1 MPRGDGEQATPAQK
15 GAMHA
20 SHGQPAG
27 VPRGD
32 GEQATPAQK
41 ELDRMLEVR
50 RSLDRGYAD
59 HGWLKSY
66 HTFSFADYY
75 DPVFEDFGPLR
86 VINEDRIKPG
96 KGYDNQAH
104 HDVEIL
110 TYVLA
115 GALEHKDS
123 LGNAAVIRPGDVQRL
138 SAGAGVTQSELNP
151 STSREVHLLQIW
163 IKPSADGLEPGY
175 EQKRFTASE
184 KRGRLRLVASP
195 TGEDGSVRIQQ
206 DARVYTGLFNA
217 AERTEFDVGKGRR
230 AYAHV
235 ASGSIAVN
243 ETRLNAGD
251 GVKITKAGRF
261 ALQSGRDAEVLMF
274 DLP

>member
-1 MPRGDGEQATPAQK
+1 
-15 GAMHA
+15 
-20 SHGQPAG
+20 
-27 VPRGD
+27 
-32 GEQATPAQK
+32 
-41 ELDRMLEVR
+41 MLEVR

-75 DPVFEDFGPLR
+75 DPVFEDFGALR

-96 KGYDNQAH
+96 KGYDNQPH
-104 HDVEIL
+104 RDVEIL

-115 GALEHKDS
+115 GELEHKDS
-123 LGNAAVIRPGDVQRL
+123 LGNAVVIRPGDVQRL
-138 SAGAGVTQSELNP
+138 SAGAGVTQSELNRSP
-151 STSREVHLLQIW
+151 SQEVHLLQIW
-163 IKPSADGLEPGY
+163 IKPSAEGLEPGY
-175 EQKRFTASE
+175 EQKRFAASE
-184 KRGRLRLVASP
+184 KRGRLRLVASL
-195 TGEDGSVRIQQ
+195 TGEDDSLRIQQ
-206 DARVYTGLFNA
+206 DTRVYTGFFNA
-217 AERTEFDVGKGRR
+217 AERAEFEVAKGRR

-251 GVKITKAGRF
+251 GVKITRSGRF
-261 ALQSGRDAEVLMF
+261 ALQNGRDAEVLMF

>member
-1 MPRGDGEQATPAQK
+1 
-15 GAMHA
+15 
-20 SHGQPAG
+20 
-27 VPRGD
+27 
-32 GEQATPAQK
+32 
-41 ELDRMLEVR
+41 MLEVR
-50 RSLDRGYAD
+50 RSQDRGYAD

-75 DPVFEDFGPLR
+75 DPVYEEFGPLR

-96 KGYDNQAH
+96 KGYDNQPH
-104 HDVEIL
+104 RDIEIL

-115 GALEHKDS
+115 GELDHKDS

-138 SAGAGVTQSELNP
+138 SAGAGVIQTEFNR
-151 STSREVHLLQIW
+151 STSQEVHLLQIW

-175 EQKRFTASE
+175 EQKRFTVNE
-184 KRGRLRLVASP
+184 KRGRLRLVASH
-195 TGEDGSVRIQQ
+195 TGHDGSVRIQQ
-206 DARVYTGLFNA
+206 DVRIYTGLFNA
-217 AERTEFDVGKGRR
+217 AERVEFEVAKERR

-251 GVKITKAGRF
+251 GVKITQPGRF
-261 ALQSGRDAEVLMF
+261 ALQSGRDAEILMF

>member
-1 MPRGDGEQATPAQK
+1 
-15 GAMHA
+15 
-20 SHGQPAG
+20 
-27 VPRGD
+27 
-32 GEQATPAQK
+32 
-41 ELDRMLEVR
+41 MLEVR

-86 VINEDRIKPG
+86 VINEDRIRPG
-96 KGYDNQAH
+96 KGYDNQPH
-104 HDVEIL
+104 RDVEIL

-115 GALEHKDS
+115 GELEHKDS
-123 LGNAAVIRPGDVQRL
+123 LGNVAVIRPGDVQRL
-138 SAGAGVTQSELNP
+138 SAGAGVTQTEFNP
-151 STSREVHLLQIW
+151 STSQEVHLLQIW
-163 IKPSADGLEPGY
+163 IKPSTTGLEPCY
-175 EQKRFTASE
+175 EQKRLCASE
-184 KRGRLRLVASP
+184 KRGRLRLVASL
-195 TGEDGSVRIQQ
+195 TGEDGSVHIQQ
-206 DARVYTGLFNA
+206 DARVYTGFFNA
-217 AERTEFDVGKGRR
+217 SERVEFEVAKGRR

-251 GVKITKAGRF
+251 GVKITRPGRF
-261 ALQSGRDAEVLMF
+261 ALQSGRDADILMF

>member
-1 MPRGDGEQATPAQK
+1 
-15 GAMHA
+15 
-20 SHGQPAG
+20 
-27 VPRGD
+27 
-32 GEQATPAQK
+32 
-41 ELDRMLEVR
+41 MLEVR

-96 KGYDNQAH
+96 KGYDNQPH
-104 HDVEIL
+104 RDVEIL
-110 TYVLA
+110 TYMLA
-115 GALEHKDS
+115 GELEHKDS
-123 LGNAAVIRPGDVQRL
+123 LGNAAVLRPGDVQRL
-138 SAGAGVTQSELNP
+138 SAGAGVTQTELNP
-151 STSREVHLLQIW
+151 STSQEVHLLQIW

-175 EQKRFTASE
+175 EHKRFIVSE
-184 KRGRLRLVASP
+184 KRGRLRLVASR
-195 TGEDGSVRIQQ
+195 TGDDGSVRIQQ
-206 DARVYTGLFNA
+206 DARVYTGCFNA
-217 AERTEFDVGKGRR
+217 AERVEFEVEKGRR

-251 GVKITKAGRF
+251 GVKITRPGRF
-261 ALQSGRDAEVLMF
+261 SLQSGRDAEVLMF

>member
-1 MPRGDGEQATPAQK
+1 
-15 GAMHA
+15 
-20 SHGQPAG
+20 
-27 VPRGD
+27 
-32 GEQATPAQK
+32 
-41 ELDRMLEVR
+41 MLEVR

-86 VINEDRIKPG
+86 VINEDRIRAG
-96 KGYDNQAH
+96 KGYDNQPH
-104 HDVEIL
+104 RDVEIL
-110 TYVLA
+110 TLVLS

-123 LGNAAVIRPGDVQRL
+123 LGNSSVVRPGDVQRL
-138 SAGAGVTQSELNP
+138 SAGAGVTQSEFNP
-151 STSREVHLLQIW
+151 SPSQEVHLLQIW
-163 IKPSADGLEPGY
+163 IKPSAAGLESGY
-175 EQKRFTASE
+175 ERKAFPASE
-184 KRGRLRLVASP
+184 KRGRLRLVASL
-195 TGEDGSVRIQQ
+195 TGDSGSLRIQQ
-206 DARVYTGLFNA
+206 DARLYTGLFNA
-217 AERTEFDVGKGRR
+217 AERAEFEVAKGRR

-251 GVKITKAGRF
+251 GVKITKPGRF
-261 ALQSGRDAEVLMF
+261 ALQSGRDADVLMF

>member
-1 MPRGDGEQATPAQK
+1 
-15 GAMHA
+15 
-20 SHGQPAG
+20 
-27 VPRGD
+27 
-32 GEQATPAQK
+32 
-41 ELDRMLEVR
+41 MLEVR

-75 DPVFEDFGPLR
+75 DPVYEDFGPLR

-151 STSREVHLLQIW
+151 SPSQEVHLLQIW

-184 KRGRLRLVASP
+184 RRGCLRLVASR
-195 TGEDGSVRIQQ
+195 TGENGSVRIQQ

-217 AERTEFDVGKGRR
+217 AERMEFDVAKGRR

-235 ASGSIAVN
+235 ASGSIQPCTA
-243 ETRLNAGD
+243 
-251 GVKITKAGRF
+251 
-261 ALQSGRDAEVLMF
+261 
-274 DLP
+274 

>member
-1 MPRGDGEQATPAQK
+1 
-15 GAMHA
+15 
-20 SHGQPAG
+20 
-27 VPRGD
+27 
-32 GEQATPAQK
+32 
-41 ELDRMLEVR
+41 MLEVR

-75 DPVFEDFGPLR
+75 DPVFEDFGALR
-86 VINEDRIKPG
+86 VINEDRIRPG
-96 KGYDNQAH
+96 KGYDNQPH
-104 HDVEIL
+104 RDVEIL

-115 GALEHKDS
+115 GQLEHKDS
-123 LGNAAVIRPGDVQRL
+123 LGNAVVIQPGDVQRL

-151 STSREVHLLQIW
+151 SPSQEVHLLQIW
-163 IKPSADGLEPGY
+163 IKPSAAGLEPGY
-175 EQKRFTASE
+175 EQKRFTLSE
-184 KRGRLRLVASP
+184 KRGRLRLVASS
-195 TGEDGSVRIQQ
+195 GGDDGSVRIRQ
-206 DARVYTGLFNA
+206 DARVYTGFFNA
-217 AERTEFDVGKGRR
+217 AERAEFEVAKGRR

-251 GVKITKAGRF
+251 GVKITRPGRF
-261 ALQSGRDAEVLMF
+261 AFQSGRDAEILMF

>member
-1 MPRGDGEQATPAQK
+1 
-15 GAMHA
+15 
-20 SHGQPAG
+20 
-27 VPRGD
+27 
-32 GEQATPAQK
+32 
-41 ELDRMLEVR
+41 MLEVR

-75 DPVFEDFGPLR
+75 DPVYEEFGPLR

-96 KGYDNQAH
+96 KGYDNQPH
-104 HDVEIL
+104 RDIEIL

-115 GALEHKDS
+115 GELDHKDS

-138 SAGAGVTQSELNP
+138 SAGAGVTQTELNR
-151 STSREVHLLQIW
+151 STSQEVHLLQIW

-175 EQKRFTASE
+175 EQKRFTVNE
-184 KRGRLRLVASP
+184 KRGRLRLVASR
-195 TGEDGSVRIQQ
+195 TGDDGSVRIQQ
-206 DARVYTGLFNA
+206 DVRIYTGLFNA
-217 AERTEFDVGKGRR
+217 AERVEFEVAKERR

-251 GVKITKAGRF
+251 GVKITRPGRF
-261 ALQSGRDAEVLMF
+261 ALQSGRDAEILMF

>member
-1 MPRGDGEQATPAQK
+1 
-15 GAMHA
+15 
-20 SHGQPAG
+20 
-27 VPRGD
+27 
-32 GEQATPAQK
+32 
-41 ELDRMLEVR
+41 MLEVR

-75 DPVFEDFGPLR
+75 DPVYEEFGPLR

-96 KGYDNQAH
+96 KGYDNQPH
-104 HDVEIL
+104 RDIEIL

-115 GALEHKDS
+115 GELDHKDS

-138 SAGAGVTQSELNP
+138 SAGAGVTQTEFNR
-151 STSREVHLLQIW
+151 STSQEVHLLQIW
-163 IKPSADGLEPGY
+163 IKPSDDGLEPGY
-175 EQKRFTASE
+175 EQKRFTVNE
-184 KRGRLRLVASP
+184 KRGRLRLVASR
-195 TGEDGSVRIQQ
+195 TGDDGSVRIQQ
-206 DARVYTGLFNA
+206 DVRIYSGLFNA
-217 AERTEFDVGKGRR
+217 AERVEFEVAKERR

-251 GVKITKAGRF
+251 GVKITRPGCF
-261 ALQSGRDAEVLMF
+261 ALQSGRDAEILMF

>member
-1 MPRGDGEQATPAQK
+1 
-15 GAMHA
+15 
-20 SHGQPAG
+20 
-27 VPRGD
+27 
-32 GEQATPAQK
+32 
-41 ELDRMLEVR
+41 MLEVR

-75 DPVFEDFGPLR
+75 DPVYEDFGPLR

-104 HDVEIL
+104 RDVEIL

-115 GALEHKDS
+115 GSLEHKDS

-138 SAGAGVTQSELNP
+138 SAGAGVMQSELNP
-151 STSREVHLLQIW
+151 STSQEVHLLQIW

-184 KRGRLRLVASP
+184 KRGRLRLVASC

-217 AERTEFDVGKGRR
+217 AERTEFDVAKGRR

-251 GVKITKAGRF
+251 GVKITKPGRF

>member
-1 MPRGDGEQATPAQK
+1 
-15 GAMHA
+15 
-20 SHGQPAG
+20 
-27 VPRGD
+27 
-32 GEQATPAQK
+32 
-41 ELDRMLEVR
+41 MLEVR

-75 DPVFEDFGPLR
+75 DPVFEDFGALR

-96 KGYDNQAH
+96 KGYDNQPH
-104 HDVEIL
+104 RDMEIL

-115 GALEHKDS
+115 GELEHKDS
-123 LGNAAVIRPGDVQRL
+123 LGNTVVIRPGDVQRL
-138 SAGAGVTQSELNP
+138 SAGAGVTQSELNRSP
-151 STSREVHLLQIW
+151 SQEAHLLQIW
-163 IKPSADGLEPGY
+163 IKPSAEGLEPGY
-175 EQKRFTASE
+175 ERKRFAANE
-184 KRGRLRLVASP
+184 KRGRLRLVASL
-195 TGEDGSVRIQQ
+195 TGEDGSLRIQQ
-206 DARVYTGLFNA
+206 DTRVYAGFFNA
-217 AERTEFDVGKGRR
+217 AERAEFEVAKGRR

-251 GVKITKAGRF
+251 GVKVTRSSRF
-261 ALQSGRDAEVLMF
+261 ALQNGRDAEVLMF

>member
-1 MPRGDGEQATPAQK
+1 
-15 GAMHA
+15 
-20 SHGQPAG
+20 
-27 VPRGD
+27 
-32 GEQATPAQK
+32 
-41 ELDRMLEVR
+41 MLEVR

-75 DPVFEDFGPLR
+75 DPVFEDFGALR

-96 KGYDNQAH
+96 KGYDNQPH
-104 HDVEIL
+104 RDVEIL

-115 GALEHKDS
+115 GELEHKDS
-123 LGNAAVIRPGDVQRL
+123 LGNTVVIRRGDVQRL

-151 STSREVHLLQIW
+151 SPSQEVHLLQIW
-163 IKPSADGLEPGY
+163 IKPSAEGFEPGY
-175 EQKRFTASE
+175 EQKRFAASE
-184 KRGRLRLVASP
+184 RRGRLRLVASL
-195 TGEDGSVRIQQ
+195 TGEDGSLRIQQ
-206 DARVYTGLFNA
+206 DTRVYAGFFNA
-217 AERTEFDVGKGRR
+217 AERAEFEVAKGRR

-251 GVKITKAGRF
+251 GVKITRPGRF
-261 ALQSGRDAEVLMF
+261 ALQNGRDAEVLMF